1 MLTWER
7 RLAKK
12 YYDKLFKEYAIADLS
27 RYEDGAIGLRW
38 RTEREVVSG
47 KGQFSCGA
55 KRCEQFNDLESY
67 EVDFSYREAGEK
79 KQALVKLRVCKACA
93 ARLNYRH
100 ARKKARRQA
109 KEKRREAKRQRVA
122 SPPPSASASASASVS
137 AAAAASAASAAS
149 SAASSSSAAAAVE
162 ELGFSVGAAVP
173 SRSASP
179 ANEQSTAS
187 SPRDARVSAPPADAK
202 ATVEPSGSTEN
213 TETALAPVSDTVWSR
228 PALTEKTIGDEFDE
242 YFDDLLQ

>member
-27 RYEDGAIGLRW
+27 RYEEGAVGLRW

-55 KRCEQFNDLESY
+55 RRCDQFNDLESY

-79 KQALVKLRVCKACA
+79 KQALVKLRVCPACA
-93 ARLNYRH
+93 RRLNYRH
-100 ARKKARRQA
+100 ARRKARREA
-109 KEKRREAKRQRVA
+109 KEARREAKRQRVA
-122 SPPPSASASASASVS
+122 APAAGAQG
-137 AAAAASAASAAS
+137 AAAHPGTRPPTEAAAGLAIAAADS
-149 SAASSSSAAAAVE
+149 SAGSLGPAAGAPAATVAQAKTSSRGSA
-162 ELGFSVGAAVP
+162 
-173 SRSASP
+173 
-179 ANEQSTAS
+179 
-187 SPRDARVSAPPADAK
+187 ADAK
-202 ATVEPSGSTEN
+202 PGAAG
-213 TETALAPVSDTVWSR
+213 APGGGRAVTRRAGPVAADTVWSQPIR
-228 PALTEKTIGDEFDE
+228 ATKAIGDEFNE

>member
-27 RYEDGAIGLRW
+27 RYEEGAIGMRW

-55 KRCEQFNDLESY
+55 KRCEEFNDLESY

-79 KQALVKLRVCKACA
+79 KQALVKLRVWKECA
-93 ARLNYRH
+93 RRLNYRH
-100 ARKKARRQA
+100 ARRKARRQA
-109 KEKRREAKRQRVA
+109 KEESRAAKRQRVS
-122 SPPPSASASASASVS
+122 SPSGEARGGGVGG
-137 AAAAASAASAAS
+137 AACSGDTAAPLRLAADADRRQPEREQPNTAQAS
-149 SAASSSSAAAAVE
+149 SDGRVTGTAAAVPPGTTPTE
-162 ELGFSVGAAVP
+162 GP
-173 SRSASP
+173 RSATGATGVAGVAGAP
-179 ANEQSTAS
+179 A
-187 SPRDARVSAPPADAK
+187 
-202 ATVEPSGSTEN
+202 
-213 TETALAPVSDTVWSR
+213 ALDTVWSQ
-228 PALTEKTIGDEFDE
+228 PLHTEKAMGDEFDE

>member
-27 RYEDGAIGLRW
+27 RYEEGAIGLRW

-79 KQALVKLRVCKACA
+79 KQALVKLRVCGACA
-93 ARLNYRH
+93 RRLNYRH
-100 ARKKARRQA
+100 ERKKARRQA
-109 KEKRREAKRQRVA
+109 KEERREAKRQRVA
-122 SPPPSASASASASVS
+122 SPPPAAAKLTATEGFSGDGGGGREARSGS
-137 AAAAASAASAAS
+137 AAA
-149 SAASSSSAAAAVE
+149 
-162 ELGFSVGAAVP
+162 P
-173 SRSASP
+173 SRSAERALGTEKRSK
-179 ANEQSTAS
+179 AS
-187 SPRDARVSAPPADAK
+187 SPSDTRRSVTPTDAK
-202 ATVEPSGSTEN
+202 AAKEPSG
-213 TETALAPVSDTVWSR
+213 AAGVADVAMAVAPGGDTVWSQ
-228 PALTEKTIGDEFDE
+228 PAQTEKAIGDEFDE